1 MKTIISALTV
11 CWFGI
16 LAVVAQQSSAFKIG
30 ILSDIHFMAPELLD
44 KPGKAFDNYIIHD
57 RKLLKESPE
66 LLDSAVHVLIQ
77 EHPEFVFISGDL
89 TKDGEKISHRYVA
102 DHYLKQLKGNG
113 CRVFVIPGN
122 HDVNNPHAVI
132 FEGDTVRRT
141 ETVTPDEFARIYKDY
156 GYGQALA
163 RDPHSLSYTARLDS
177 HTWLL
182 AIDACKYEENDF
194 DNNVCVTGGRIKPET
209 MEFIRRQ
216 VEEARRQHCRI
227 VTMMHHGI
235 VEHWKWQG
243 KVMKDYLIDD
253 WKSHAREFGKLGLRV
268 VFTGHF
274 HAQDIAAFGKGN
286 RCIYDVETG
295 STVSFPQ
302 PVRIVTCCYPE
313 LNIRTRCMER
323 LSGVNTLNE
332 LSVRYARSG
341 IQTIISDML
350 PASIPYDI
358 RQQAGS
364 TLSKAYVAHLRG
376 DEKMPDAY
384 KSELKKSCRSLRRY
398 SWKYAFA
405 LKVLGKSFFH
415 DRTPAD
421 NDIVLKLNK

>member
-1 MKTIISALTV
+1 M
-11 CWFGI
+11 
-16 LAVVAQQSSAFKIG
+16 
-30 ILSDIHFMAPELLD
+30 
-44 KPGKAFDNYIIHD
+44 
-57 RKLLKESPE
+57 
-66 LLDSAVHVLIQ
+66 
-77 EHPEFVFISGDL
+77 
-89 TKDGEKISHRYVA
+89 
-102 DHYLKQLKGNG
+102 
-113 CRVFVIPGN
+113 
-122 HDVNNPHAVI
+122 
-132 FEGDTVRRT
+132 
-141 ETVTPDEFARIYKDY
+141 
-156 GYGQALA
+156 
-163 RDPHSLSYTARLDS
+163 
-177 HTWLL
+177 
-182 AIDACKYEENDF
+182 
-194 DNNVCVTGGRIKPET
+194 TGGRIKPET

-313 LNIRTRCMER
+313 LNIRTRCMEH

-384 KSELKKSCRSLRRY
+384 KSELKKSCRNLRRY

-415 DRTPAD
+415 DRTPVD